1 MARTLAK
8 NLGRAGHAV
17 EHAPHG
23 EAALARLGEASF
35 DVVLTDLKMPV
46 MDGMALLRAMHERR
60 LPPAVVVLTGYG
72 TIESAVEAMKLGAAD
87 YLIKDARP
95 QEILLSTGRVLRLD
109 ALKREN
115 VRRRGEIGRLHGF
128 GELIGEGAPMKG
140 IYRVINTVAG
150 NKSTVLVS
158 GESGTGKELVAR
170 TIHERGPLAAHPFVA
185 INCAGLSETLLDSQ
199 LFGHRRGAFTGAVHD
214 HDGVFRAAEG
224 GTLFLDEVAEIPLSL
239 QAKFLRAV
247 EQREVTPLGASL
259 PVPVDVRLIAAT
271 NRDLEGEVRAGR
283 FRQDLYY
290 RLNVVH
296 LALPPLRARP
306 EDIPLL
312 AEHFLRRFS
321 REYQVAAKR
330 LAAEVMERL
339 RTYAWPGNV
348 RELQNTI
355 ERAFALAAAET
366 ITLDDLPAAVRGLP
380 SPDAP
385 ALDLSDVPT
394 LEEAE
399 RRHAGAVHL
408 VLARESNQ
416 LRQQV
421 DPPAHAVG
429 AEVGDE
435 LVEVVVRLVGV
446 AVAEA
451 ALEVARHDAAVAE
464 GRQLHHGE
472 IEVASVEGDE
482 RPPEALDPLP
492 ELAHDARLAVAV
504 GAEDLHA
511 GQHALVVHVAD
522 DDRHRQ
528 VEGEREEV
536 RAGAAARQEV
546 GAGPLV
552 GLLLADL
559 LVAVQDRLDQRLV
572 DARLDVED
580 REAHGGLL

>member
-8 NLGRAGHAV
+8 NLERAGHAV

-46 MDGMALLRAMHERR
+46 MDGMALLRAMHERESA
-60 LPPAVVVLTGYG
+60 PAVVVLTGYG

-95 QEILLSTGRVLRLD
+95 QEILLTIERVLKVD

-115 VRRRGEIGRLHGF
+115 GRLHGF

-140 IYRVINTVAG
+140 IYRVIHTVAG

-170 TIHERGPLAAHPFVA
+170 TIHERGALAAHPFVA

-259 PVPVDVRLIAAT
+259 PVPVDVRLIAAS

-296 LALPPLRARP
+296 VALPPLRDRP

-312 AEHFLRRFS
+312 AEHLLQRFS
-321 REYQVAAKR
+321 RVYQVAPKR
-330 LAAEVMERL
+330 LAAEAMERL
-339 RTYAWPGNV
+339 KVYAWPGNV
-348 RELQNTI
+348 RELQNAI
-355 ERAFALAAAET
+355 ERAFALSAADT

-399 RRHAGAVHL
+399 RRLFAA
-408 VLARESNQ
+408 A
-416 LRQQV
+416 LRKS
-421 DPPAHAVG
+421 G
-429 AEVGDE
+429 GNKN
-435 LVEVVVRLVGV
+435 
-446 AVAEA
+446 EA
-451 ALEVARHDAAVAE
+451 A
-464 GRQLHHGE
+464 
-472 IEVASVEGDE
+472 
-482 RPPEALDPLP
+482 
-492 ELAHDARLAVAV
+492 RLL
-504 GAEDLHA
+504 GI
-511 GQHALVVHVAD
+511 
-522 DDRHRQ
+522 DR
-528 VEGEREEV
+528 
-536 RAGAAARQEV
+536 
-546 GAGPLV
+546 
-552 GLLLADL
+552 
-559 LVAVQDRLDQRLV
+559 QRLY
-572 DARLDVED
+572 RKIEKY
-580 REAHGGLL
+580 GLG